1 MPTLMR
7 YDTYDDSLPSDV
19 ERQDDVN
26 NPQHYNT
33 NGLETIDLIKQS
45 MSEEEFKGYLK
56 GNILKYVSR
65 YRHKH
70 PAEPKKDLLKAE
82 WYLTRLLKEW

>member
-26 NPQHYNT
+26 SPQHYNT
-33 NGLETIDLIKQS
+33 NGLETIDLTIINTK
-45 MSEEEFKGYLK
+45 MI
-56 GNILKYVSR
+56 NNM
-65 YRHKH
+65 
-70 PAEPKKDLLKAE
+70 
-82 WYLTRLLKEW
+82 W